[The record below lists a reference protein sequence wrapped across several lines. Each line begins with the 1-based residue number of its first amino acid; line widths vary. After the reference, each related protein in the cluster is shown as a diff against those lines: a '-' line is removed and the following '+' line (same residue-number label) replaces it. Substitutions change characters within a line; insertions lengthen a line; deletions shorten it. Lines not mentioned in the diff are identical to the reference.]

1 MIDLFKSKFF
11 YFLLIVILLPIQI
24 TLGIYLYFAPEIPS
38 SSEVASVELQ
48 VPLKIFTK
56 DGKLIGEF
64 GEIHRTKLKF
74 EEIPDTF
81 VKAFLAAED
90 SDYFNHTGVDVLSLV
105 RAAYQ
110 FLREGEIVSG
120 GGTITMQVARNYVL
134 TKERTFERKLKEI
147 FTALKI
153 DFSFTKEEIFE
164 LYVNQIFLGNRAYG
178 IKAAA
183 EIYYD
188 RNLEDLNLA
197 QYAMIAA
204 LPKAPSRIN
213 PLINPRKAINRRNY
227 VLRRMLALE
236 FIDQTQFDVASSAP
250 VTASF
255 SGISPEVE
263 ADYLA
268 EEIRKYIVKNYGLS
282 AYKDGYQ
289 VFSTIDSS
297 YQTAAREAVEEGIE
311 DYEERHGFEK
321 PENHGYLLPKSFK
334 NRSEFFYAFAYD
346 PFSYLDEFGIE
357 LEAKNPFS
365 KAMEFLEQQAE
376 FKNFKPAILISV
388 EDKRLLTLNKEG
400 KIENILLANL
410 KKSIRPRI
418 NENRKDKKLTD
429 FSKFFESGDLV
440 WLSKDS
446 NQNSKDSNQNKSI
459 TLSIHP
465 KVQSALVSLNPSSGE
480 ILALV
485 GGYNFRN
492 SQFNRAIQA
501 KPQLGSNFKPFLY
514 AAAFENG
521 FSPASIIVDS
531 PLVFDDQNLEEIW
544 RPRNASGK
552 FYGAT
557 RLREALV
564 QSRNVVSVK
573 LLQEVSIKDA
583 KESLEKFGFY
593 KEELPNDLSLALG
606 SYGASPMKNAE
617 LFSIFA
623 NGGKKV
629 VPYFIDRILFPDGN
643 EINFSEE
650 KKSKTGDY
658 LSQWF
663 GTDEKQADNF
673 SIDPRIAFMIN
684 DILKEAAQRG
694 TGRKINELGRK
705 DFAAKTGTSNDAES
719 TWFTGF
725 NENILTTVWFGYDNP
740 SSLGNNEF
748 GSTTSLPIWLNYKK
762 QIIDTIPKGK
772 FKKPSGLIARKINL
786 ETGELAKPEDERV
799 KFELFLN

>member
-11 YFLLIVILLPIQI
+11 YFLLVLILLPIQI
-24 TLGIYLYFAPEIPS
+24 TLGVYLYFAPEIPS

-90 SDYFNHTGVDVLSLV
+90 SDYFNHTGVDILSLV

-188 RNLEDLNLA
+188 KNLEDLNLA

-268 EEIRKYIVKNYGLS
+268 EEIRKYIIKNYGLS

-297 YQTAAREAVEEGIE
+297 YQTAAREAVEKGIE

-321 PENHGYLLPKSFK
+321 PENHEYLLPKSFK

-346 PFSYLDEFGIE
+346 PFSYLDKFGIE
-357 LEAKNPFS
+357 LEAKNPFY

-388 EDKRLLTLNKEG
+388 EDERLLTLNKEG

-410 KKSIRPRI
+410 TKSIRPRI
-418 NENRKDKKLTD
+418 IENRKDKKLTN
-429 FSKFFESGDLV
+429 FSEFFESGDLV
-440 WLSKDS
+440 WA
-446 NQNSKDSNQNKSI
+446 SKDSNQNKSI

-521 FSPASIIVDS
+521 FNPASVIVDS

-552 FYGAT
+552 FYGPT

-606 SYGASPMKNAE
+606 SYGVSPLKNAE

-663 GTDEKQADNF
+663 GTDEREADNF

>member
-11 YFLLIVILLPIQI
+11 YFLLVLILLPIQI
-24 TLGIYLYFAPEIPS
+24 TLGVYLYFAPEIPS

-90 SDYFNHTGVDVLSLV
+90 SDYFNHTGVDILSLV

-188 RNLEDLNLA
+188 KNLEDLNLA

-268 EEIRKYIVKNYGLS
+268 EEIRKYIIKNYGLS

-321 PENHGYLLPKSFK
+321 PENHEYLLPKSFK

-346 PFSYLDEFGIE
+346 PFSYLDKFGIE
-357 LEAKNPFS
+357 LEAKNPFY

-388 EDKRLLTLNKEG
+388 EDERLLTLNKEG

-410 KKSIRPRI
+410 TKSIRPRI
-418 NENRKDKKLTD
+418 NENRKDKKLNN
-429 FSKFFESGDLV
+429 FSEFFESGDLV
-440 WLSKDS
+440 WLSKDG
-446 NQNSKDSNQNKSI
+446 NQSKSI
-459 TLSIHP
+459 TISIHP

-521 FSPASIIVDS
+521 FSPASVIIDS

-552 FYGAT
+552 FYGPT

-606 SYGASPMKNAE
+606 SYGASPLKNAE

-663 GTDEKQADNF
+663 GTDEREADNF

>member
-11 YFLLIVILLPIQI
+11 YSLLVLALLPIQI
-24 TLGIYLYFAPEIPS
+24 TLGIYLYFASEIPS
-38 SSEVASVELQ
+38 SSEVASVDLQ
-48 VPLKIFTK
+48 VPLKIFTN

-90 SDYFNHTGVDVLSLV
+90 SDYFNHTGVDILSLV

-188 RNLEDLNLA
+188 KNLEDLNLA

-289 VFSTIDSS
+289 VFATIDSS
-297 YQTAAREAVEEGIE
+297 YQAAARDAVEEGIE

-429 FSKFFESGDLV
+429 FSEFFESGDLV
-440 WLSKDS
+440 WL
-446 NQNSKDSNQNKSI
+446 SKDSNQNKSI

-552 FYGAT
+552 FYGPT

-606 SYGASPMKNAE
+606 SYGASPLKNAE

-663 GTDEKQADNF
+663 GTDEREADNF
-673 SIDPRIAFMIN
+673 NIDPRIAFMIN

-725 NENILTTVWFGYDNP
+725 NENILTTVWFGYDSP

>member
-11 YFLLIVILLPIQI
+11 YFLLVVILLPIQI
-24 TLGIYLYFAPEIPS
+24 TLGVYLYFAPEIPS

-48 VPLKIFTK
+48 VPLKIFTN

-90 SDYFNHTGVDVLSLV
+90 SDYFNHTGVDILSLV

-188 RNLEDLNLA
+188 KNLEDLNLA

-268 EEIRKYIVKNYGLS
+268 EEIRKYIIKNYGLS

-321 PENHGYLLPKSFK
+321 PENHEYLLPKSFK

-346 PFSYLDEFGIE
+346 PFSYLDKFGIE
-357 LEAKNPFS
+357 LEAKNPFY

-388 EDKRLLTLNKEG
+388 EDERLLTLNKEG

-410 KKSIRPRI
+410 TKSIRPRI
-418 NENRKDKKLTD
+418 NENRKDKKLTN
-429 FSKFFESGDLV
+429 FSEFFESGDLV
-440 WLSKDS
+440 WL
-446 NQNSKDSNQNKSI
+446 SKDSNQNKSI

-521 FSPASIIVDS
+521 FSPASVIIDS

-552 FYGAT
+552 FYGPT

-606 SYGASPMKNAE
+606 SYGASPLKNAE

-663 GTDEKQADNF
+663 GTGEREADNF

>member
-1 MIDLFKSKFF
+1 MLYLFKTKLF
-11 YFLLIVILLPIQI
+11 YFLLVVILLPIQI

-38 SSEVASVELQ
+38 SSEVDSVELQ

-74 EEIPDTF
+74 DEIPDTF

-90 SDYFNHTGVDVLSLV
+90 SDYFNHTGVDILSLV

-153 DFSFTKEEIFE
+153 DFSFSKEEIFE

-188 RNLEDLNLA
+188 KNLEDLNLA

-213 PLINPRKAINRRNY
+213 PLINPRRAINRRNY

-268 EEIRKYIVKNYGLS
+268 EEIRKYIIQNYGLS

-289 VFSTIDSS
+289 VFSTIDSR
-297 YQTAAREAVEEGIE
+297 YQKAARDAVEEGIE
-311 DYEERHGFEK
+311 NYEERHGFEK
-321 PENHGYLLPKSFK
+321 PENHEYLLPKSFK

-346 PFSYLDEFGIE
+346 PFSYLDKFGIE
-357 LEAKNPFS
+357 LEAKNPFY
-365 KAMEFLEQQAE
+365 KAMEFLEGQAE
-376 FKNFKPAILISV
+376 FKNFKPTFLISV
-388 EDKRLLTLNKEG
+388 EDKRLLTLDKEG
-400 KIENILLANL
+400 KIENILLTDL

-418 NENRKDKKLTD
+418 NENRKDKKLTN
-429 FSKFFESGDLV
+429 FSDFFESGDLI
-440 WLSKDS
+440 WLSKDDIVS
-446 NQNSKDSNQNKSI
+446 NKI

-492 SQFNRAIQA
+492 SQYNRAIQA

-552 FYGAT
+552 FYGPT

-663 GTDEKQADNF
+663 GVDEREEDNF

-740 SSLGNNEF
+740 ASLGNNEF

-786 ETGELAKPEDERV
+786 ETGELAKPEDESV

>member
-11 YFLLIVILLPIQI
+11 YFLLVVILLPIQI

-64 GEIHRTKLKF
+64 GEIHRTKLQF

-90 SDYFNHTGVDVLSLV
+90 SDYFNHTGVDILSLV

-188 RNLEDLNLA
+188 KNLEDLNLA

-227 VLRRMLALE
+227 VLRRMLALD
-236 FIDQTQFDVASSAP
+236 FINQAQFDIASSAP

-268 EEIRKYIVKNYGLS
+268 EEIRKYIIQNYGLS

-297 YQTAAREAVEEGIE
+297 YQTAAREAVEDGIE

-321 PENHGYLLPKSFK
+321 PENHEYLLPKSFK

-346 PFSYLDEFGIE
+346 PFSYMDEFGIE

-400 KIENILLANL
+400 KIENILLVDL

-418 NENRKDKKLTD
+418 NENRKDKKLTN
-429 FSKFFESGDLV
+429 FSDFFESGDLI
-440 WLSKDS
+440 WLSKDDSQS
-446 NQNSKDSNQNKSI
+446 NSI

-465 KVQSALVSLNPSSGE
+465 KVQSALVSLNPATGE

-521 FSPASIIVDS
+521 FNPASIIIDS
-531 PLVFDDQNLEEIW
+531 PLVFEDQNLEEIW

-552 FYGAT
+552 FYGPT

-623 NGGKKV
+623 NGGKKIA
-629 VPYFIDRILFPDGN
+629 PYFIHKILFPDGN

-663 GTDEKQADNF
+663 GTDLGEEDNF
-673 SIDPRIAFMIN
+673 IIDPRIAFMIN

-694 TGRKINELGRK
+694 TGRKINDLGRK

-725 NENILTTVWFGYDNP
+725 NESILTTVWFGYDNP

>member
-11 YFLLIVILLPIQI
+11 YFLLVVILLPIQI

-188 RNLEDLNLA
+188 KNLEDLNLA

-446 NQNSKDSNQNKSI
+446 NQNKSI

-573 LLQEVSIKDA
+573 LLQEISIKDA

>member
-11 YFLLIVILLPIQI
+11 YFLLVVILLPIQI
-24 TLGIYLYFAPEIPS
+24 TLGVYLYFAPEIPS

-48 VPLKIFTK
+48 VTLKIFTK

-90 SDYFNHTGVDVLSLV
+90 SDYFNHTGVDILSLV

-188 RNLEDLNLA
+188 KNLEDLNLA

-268 EEIRKYIVKNYGLS
+268 EEIRKYIIKNYGLS

-321 PENHGYLLPKSFK
+321 PENHEYLLPKSFK

-346 PFSYLDEFGIE
+346 PFSYLDKFGIE
-357 LEAKNPFS
+357 LEAKNPFY

-418 NENRKDKKLTD
+418 NENRKDKKLTN
-429 FSKFFESGDLV
+429 FSEFFESGDLV

-446 NQNSKDSNQNKSI
+446 NQNKSI
-459 TLSIHP
+459 SLSIHP

-521 FSPASIIVDS
+521 FSPASVIVDS

-552 FYGAT
+552 FYGPT

-606 SYGASPMKNAE
+606 SYGASPLKNAE

-663 GTDEKQADNF
+663 GTDERQADNF

>member
-11 YFLLIVILLPIQI
+11 YFLLVVILLPIQI

-90 SDYFNHTGVDVLSLV
+90 SDYFNHTGVDILSLV

-188 RNLEDLNLA
+188 KNLEDLNLA

-321 PENHGYLLPKSFK
+321 PENHEYLLPKSFK

-346 PFSYLDEFGIE
+346 PFSYLDKFGIE

-376 FKNFKPAILISV
+376 FKNFKPSILISV

-400 KIENILLANL
+400 KIENILFADL

-418 NENRKDKKLTD
+418 NENRKDKKLTN
-429 FSKFFESGDLV
+429 FSDFFESGDLI
-440 WLSKDS
+440 WLSKDGS
-446 NQNSKDSNQNKSI
+446 QTNSIN
-459 TLSIHP
+459 LSIHP

-552 FYGAT
+552 FYGPT

-606 SYGASPMKNAE
+606 SYGVSPMKNAE

-629 VPYFIDRILFPDGN
+629 IPYFIDRILLPDGN
-643 EINFSEE
+643 EISFSEE
-650 KKSKTGDY
+650 NKSKTGDY

-663 GTDEKQADNF
+663 ESNEREAENF
-673 SIDPRIAFMIN
+673 NIDPRIAFMIN

-725 NENILTTVWFGYDNP
+725 NQNILTTVWFGYDNP

-786 ETGELAKPEDERV
+786 ETGELAKPGDERV

>member
-11 YFLLIVILLPIQI
+11 YFLLVLILLPIQI
-24 TLGIYLYFAPEIPS
+24 TLGVYLYFAPEIPS

-90 SDYFNHTGVDVLSLV
+90 SDYFNHTGVDILSLV

-188 RNLEDLNLA
+188 KNLEDLNLA

-268 EEIRKYIVKNYGLS
+268 EEIRKYIIKNYGLS

-297 YQTAAREAVEEGIE
+297 YQTAARAAVEEGIE

-321 PENHGYLLPKSFK
+321 PENHEYLLPKSFK

-346 PFSYLDEFGIE
+346 PFSYLDKFGIE
-357 LEAKNPFS
+357 LEAKNPFY

-388 EDKRLLTLNKEG
+388 EDERLLTLNKEG

-410 KKSIRPRI
+410 TKSIRPRI
-418 NENRKDKKLTD
+418 NENRKDKKLTN
-429 FSKFFESGDLV
+429 FSEFFESGDLV
-440 WLSKDS
+440 WL
-446 NQNSKDSNQNKSI
+446 SKDSNQNKSI

-465 KVQSALVSLNPSSGE
+465 KVQSALVSLDPSSGE

-521 FSPASIIVDS
+521 FSPASVIVDS

-552 FYGAT
+552 FYGPT

-606 SYGASPMKNAE
+606 SYGASPLKNAE

-663 GTDEKQADNF
+663 GTDEREADNF

>member
-11 YFLLIVILLPIQI
+11 YFLLVLILLPIQI
-24 TLGIYLYFAPEIPS
+24 TLGVYLYFAPEIPS

-90 SDYFNHTGVDVLSLV
+90 SDYFNHTGVDILSLV

-188 RNLEDLNLA
+188 KNLEDLNLA

-268 EEIRKYIVKNYGLS
+268 EEIRKYIIKNYGLS

-321 PENHGYLLPKSFK
+321 PENHEYLLPKSFK

-346 PFSYLDEFGIE
+346 PFSYLDKFGIE
-357 LEAKNPFS
+357 LEAKNPFY

-388 EDKRLLTLNKEG
+388 EDERLLTLNKEG

-410 KKSIRPRI
+410 TKSIRPRI
-418 NENRKDKKLTD
+418 NENRKDKKLTN
-429 FSKFFESGDLV
+429 FSEFFESGDLV
-440 WLSKDS
+440 WLSK
-446 NQNSKDSNQNKSI
+446 NSNQNKSI

-521 FSPASIIVDS
+521 FNPASVIVDS

-552 FYGAT
+552 FYGPT

-573 LLQEVSIKDA
+573 LLQEISIKDA

-606 SYGASPMKNAE
+606 SYGASPLKNAE

-663 GTDEKQADNF
+663 GTDEREADNF

>member
-11 YFLLIVILLPIQI
+11 YFLLVLILLPIQI
-24 TLGIYLYFAPEIPS
+24 TLGVYLYFAPEIPS

-90 SDYFNHTGVDVLSLV
+90 SDYFNHTGVDILSLV

-188 RNLEDLNLA
+188 KNLEDLNLA

-268 EEIRKYIVKNYGLS
+268 EEIRKYIIKNYGLS

-297 YQTAAREAVEEGIE
+297 YQTAAREAIEEGIE

-321 PENHGYLLPKSFK
+321 PENHEYLLPKSFK

-346 PFSYLDEFGIE
+346 PFSYLDKFGIE
-357 LEAKNPFS
+357 LEAKNPFY

-376 FKNFKPAILISV
+376 FKNFKPVILISV
-388 EDKRLLTLNKEG
+388 EDERLLTLNKEG

-410 KKSIRPRI
+410 TKSIRPRI
-418 NENRKDKKLTD
+418 NENRKDKKLTN
-429 FSKFFESGDLV
+429 FSEFFESGDLV

-446 NQNSKDSNQNKSI
+446 NQNRSI

-521 FSPASIIVDS
+521 FSPASVIVDS

-552 FYGAT
+552 FYGPT

-606 SYGASPMKNAE
+606 SYGASPLKNAE

-663 GTDEKQADNF
+663 GTDEREADNF

>member
-11 YFLLIVILLPIQI
+11 YFLLVLILLPIQI
-24 TLGIYLYFAPEIPS
+24 TLGVYLYFAPEIPS

-90 SDYFNHTGVDVLSLV
+90 SDYFNHTGVDILSLV

-188 RNLEDLNLA
+188 KNLEDLNLA

-268 EEIRKYIVKNYGLS
+268 EEIRKYIIKNYGLS

-321 PENHGYLLPKSFK
+321 PENHEYLLPKSFK

-346 PFSYLDEFGIE
+346 PFSYLDKFGIE
-357 LEAKNPFS
+357 LEAKNPFY

-388 EDKRLLTLNKEG
+388 EDERLLTLNKEG

-410 KKSIRPRI
+410 TKSIRPRI
-418 NENRKDKKLTD
+418 NENRKDKKLTN
-429 FSKFFESGDLV
+429 FSEFFESGDLV

-446 NQNSKDSNQNKSI
+446 NQNKSI
-459 TLSIHP
+459 TISIHP

-552 FYGAT
+552 FYGPT

-606 SYGASPMKNAE
+606 SYGASPLKNAE

-663 GTDEKQADNF
+663 GTDEREADNF

>member
-1 MIDLFKSKFF
+1 MPYLFKTKAF
-11 YFLLIVILLPIQI
+11 YFLLVVILLPIQI
-24 TLGIYLYFAPEIPS
+24 SLGIYLYFAPEIPS

-74 EEIPDTF
+74 EEIPVTF
-81 VKAFLAAED
+81 VNAFLAAED
-90 SDYFNHTGVDVLSLV
+90 SDYFNHTGIDILSLV

-188 RNLEDLNLA
+188 KNLEDLNLA

-213 PLINPRKAINRRNY
+213 PLTNPRKAINRRNY

-236 FIDQTQFDVASSAP
+236 FIDQTQFEVASRAT

-255 SGISPEVE
+255 SGISSEVE

-268 EEIRKYIVKNYGLS
+268 EEIRKYIIKNFGLS
-282 AYKDGYQ
+282 AYKEGYQ
-289 VFSTIDSS
+289 VFSTLDSR
-297 YQTAAREAVEEGIE
+297 YQAAARDAVEQGIE

-321 PENHGYLLPKSFK
+321 PENHEYLLPKSFK

-346 PFSYLDEFGIE
+346 PFSFLDEFGIE
-357 LEAKNPFS
+357 LEAKNPFY
-365 KAMEFLEQQAE
+365 KAMEFLEGQAE
-376 FKNFKPAILISV
+376 FKNFKPTILISV
-388 EDKRLLTLNKEG
+388 ENKRLLALNQEG
-400 KIENILLANL
+400 KIEDILLANL

-418 NENRKDKKLTD
+418 NENRRDKKLTN
-429 FSKFFESGDLV
+429 FSDFFESGDLI
-440 WLSKDS
+440 WLSKEDTLG
-446 NQNSKDSNQNKSI
+446 NSI

-514 AAAFENG
+514 AVAFENG
-521 FSPASIIVDS
+521 FNPASIIVDS

-552 FYGAT
+552 FYGPT

-573 LLQEVSIKDA
+573 LLQKVSIKNA
-583 KESLEKFGFY
+583 KESLEKFGFLS
-593 KEELPNDLSLALG
+593 EELPNDLSLALG
-606 SYGASPMKNAE
+606 SYGASPLKNAE
-617 LFSIFA
+617 LFSTFA
-623 NGGKKV
+623 NGGKKIT
-629 VPYFIDRILFPDGN
+629 PYFIDKILFPDGN
-643 EINFSEE
+643 EINFSQE
-650 KKSKTGDY
+650 KKSRTGDY

-663 GTDEKQADNF
+663 GIDERDKNDF

-762 QIIDTIPKGK
+762 QIIDSIPKGK

-786 ETGELAKPEDERV
+786 ETGEPAKPEDKRV

>member
-11 YFLLIVILLPIQI
+11 YFLLVVILLPIQI
-24 TLGIYLYFAPEIPS
+24 TLGVYLYFAPEIPS

-90 SDYFNHTGVDVLSLV
+90 SDYFNHTGVDILSLV

-188 RNLEDLNLA
+188 KNLEDLNLA

-268 EEIRKYIVKNYGLS
+268 EEIRKYIIKNYGLS

-321 PENHGYLLPKSFK
+321 PENHEYLLPKSFK

-346 PFSYLDEFGIE
+346 PFSYLDKFGIE
-357 LEAKNPFS
+357 LEAKNPFY

-388 EDKRLLTLNKEG
+388 EDERLLTLNKEG

-410 KKSIRPRI
+410 TKSIRPRI
-418 NENRKDKKLTD
+418 NENRKDKKLTN
-429 FSKFFESGDLV
+429 FSEFFESGDLV

-446 NQNSKDSNQNKSI
+446 NQNKSI
-459 TLSIHP
+459 SLSIHP

-521 FSPASIIVDS
+521 FSPASVIVDS

-552 FYGAT
+552 FYGPT

-606 SYGASPMKNAE
+606 SYGASPLKNAE

-663 GTDEKQADNF
+663 GTDEREADNF

>member
-11 YFLLIVILLPIQI
+11 YFLLVLILLPIQI
-24 TLGIYLYFAPEIPS
+24 TLGVYLYFAPEIPS

-90 SDYFNHTGVDVLSLV
+90 SDYFNHTGVDILSLV

-188 RNLEDLNLA
+188 KNLEDLNLA

-268 EEIRKYIVKNYGLS
+268 EEIRKYIIKNYGLS

-321 PENHGYLLPKSFK
+321 PENHEYLLPKSFK

-346 PFSYLDEFGIE
+346 PFSYLDKFGIE
-357 LEAKNPFS
+357 LEAKNPFY

-388 EDKRLLTLNKEG
+388 EDERLLTLNKEG

-410 KKSIRPRI
+410 TKSIRPRI
-418 NENRKDKKLTD
+418 NENRKDKKLTN
-429 FSKFFESGDLV
+429 FSEFFESGDLV
-440 WLSKDS
+440 WL
-446 NQNSKDSNQNKSI
+446 SKDSNQNKSI

-521 FSPASIIVDS
+521 FSPASVIIDS

-552 FYGAT
+552 FYGPT

-606 SYGASPMKNAE
+606 SYGASPLKNAE

-663 GTDEKQADNF
+663 GTDEREADNF

>member
-11 YFLLIVILLPIQI
+11 YFLLVVILLPIQI
-24 TLGIYLYFAPEIPS
+24 TLGVYLYFAPEIPS

-90 SDYFNHTGVDVLSLV
+90 SDYFNHTGVDILSLV

-188 RNLEDLNLA
+188 KNLEDLNLA

-227 VLRRMLALE
+227 VLRRMLVLE

-268 EEIRKYIVKNYGLS
+268 EEIRKYIIKNYGLS

-297 YQTAAREAVEEGIE
+297 YQTAARAAVEEGIE

-321 PENHGYLLPKSFK
+321 PENHAYLLPKSFK

-346 PFSYLDEFGIE
+346 PFSYLDKFGIE
-357 LEAKNPFS
+357 LEAKNPFY

-388 EDKRLLTLNKEG
+388 EDERLLTLNKEG

-410 KKSIRPRI
+410 TKSIRPRI
-418 NENRKDKKLTD
+418 NENRKDKKLTN
-429 FSKFFESGDLV
+429 FSEFFESGDLV
-440 WLSKDS
+440 WL
-446 NQNSKDSNQNKSI
+446 SKDSNQNKSI

-521 FSPASIIVDS
+521 FSPASVIVDS

-552 FYGAT
+552 FYGPT

-606 SYGASPMKNAE
+606 SYGASPLKNAE

-663 GTDEKQADNF
+663 GTDERQADNF

-799 KFELFLN
+799 KFELFLS

>member
-11 YFLLIVILLPIQI
+11 YFLLVLILLPIQI
-24 TLGIYLYFAPEIPS
+24 TLGVYLYFAPEIPS

-90 SDYFNHTGVDVLSLV
+90 SDYFNHTGVDILSLV

-188 RNLEDLNLA
+188 KNLEDLNLA

-268 EEIRKYIVKNYGLS
+268 EEIRKYIIKNYGLS

-321 PENHGYLLPKSFK
+321 PENHEYLLPKSFK

-346 PFSYLDEFGIE
+346 PFSYLDKFGIE
-357 LEAKNPFS
+357 LEAKNPFY

-388 EDKRLLTLNKEG
+388 EDERLLTLNKEG

-410 KKSIRPRI
+410 TKSIRPRI
-418 NENRKDKKLTD
+418 NENRKDKKLTN
-429 FSKFFESGDLV
+429 FSEFFESGDLV
-440 WLSKDS
+440 WLSR
-446 NQNSKDSNQNKSI
+446 DSNQNKSI

-552 FYGAT
+552 FYGPT

-606 SYGASPMKNAE
+606 SYGASPLKNAE

-663 GTDEKQADNF
+663 GTDEREADNF

-762 QIIDTIPKGK
+762 QIIDSIPKGK

>member
-11 YFLLIVILLPIQI
+11 YFLLVVILLPIQI
-24 TLGIYLYFAPEIPS
+24 TLGVYLYFAPEIPS

-90 SDYFNHTGVDVLSLV
+90 SDYFNHTGVDILSLV

-188 RNLEDLNLA
+188 KNLEDLNLA

-268 EEIRKYIVKNYGLS
+268 EEIRKYIIKNYGLS

-321 PENHGYLLPKSFK
+321 PENHEYLLPKSFK

-346 PFSYLDEFGIE
+346 PFSYLDKFGIE
-357 LEAKNPFS
+357 LEAKNPFY

-376 FKNFKPAILISV
+376 FKNFKTVILISV
-388 EDKRLLTLNKEG
+388 EDERLLTLNKEG

-410 KKSIRPRI
+410 TKSIRPRI
-418 NENRKDKKLTD
+418 NENRKDKKLTN
-429 FSKFFESGDLV
+429 FSEFFESGDLV
-440 WLSKDS
+440 WLSKNS
-446 NQNSKDSNQNKSI
+446 NQIKST

-531 PLVFDDQNLEEIW
+531 PLVFDDKNLEEIW

-552 FYGAT
+552 FYGPT

-573 LLQEVSIKDA
+573 LLQEVSIEDA

-593 KEELPNDLSLALG
+593 KEELPSDLSLALG
-606 SYGASPMKNAE
+606 SYGASPLKNAE

-663 GTDEKQADNF
+663 GTDEREPDNF

>member
-11 YFLLIVILLPIQI
+11 YFLLVVILLPIQI

-188 RNLEDLNLA
+188 KNLEDLNLA

-236 FIDQTQFDVASSAP
+236 FINQTQFDVASSAP

-297 YQTAAREAVEEGIE
+297 YQAAAREAVEEGIE

-321 PENHGYLLPKSFK
+321 PENHEYLLPKSFK

-357 LEAKNPFS
+357 LEDKNPFS

-388 EDKRLLTLNKEG
+388 EDKRLLTLNNEG

-429 FSKFFESGDLV
+429 FSEFFESGDLV
-440 WLSKDS
+440 WL
-446 NQNSKDSNQNKSI
+446 SKDSNQNKSI

-465 KVQSALVSLNPSSGE
+465 KVQSALVSLKPSTGE

-531 PLVFDDQNLEEIW
+531 PLVFDDKNLEEIW

-573 LLQEVSIKDA
+573 LLQEISIKDA

-629 VPYFIDRILFPDGN
+629 VPYFIDRILFPNGN

-663 GTDEKQADNF
+663 GTNEKQADNF

-786 ETGELAKPEDERV
+786 ETGELAKPEDQRV

>member
-1 MIDLFKSKFF
+1 MLYLFKSKFF
-11 YFLLIVILLPIQI
+11 YFLLVVILLPIQI

-90 SDYFNHTGVDVLSLV
+90 SDYFNHTGVDILSLV

-110 FLREGEIVSG
+110 FLRAGEIVSG

-188 RNLEDLNLA
+188 KNLEDLNLA

-236 FIDQTQFDVASSAP
+236 FINQTQFDVASSAP

-268 EEIRKYIVKNYGLS
+268 EEIRKYIIQNYGLS

-289 VFSTIDSS
+289 VFSTIDSR
-297 YQTAAREAVEEGIE
+297 YQTAARDAVEEGIE

-321 PENHGYLLPKSFK
+321 PENHEYLLPKSFK

-357 LEAKNPFS
+357 LEAKNPFNR
-365 KAMEFLEQQAE
+365 AMEFLEGQAE

-388 EDKRLLTLNKEG
+388 EDKRLLSLNKEG
-400 KIENILLANL
+400 KIENILLADL

-418 NENRKDKKLTD
+418 NENRKDKKLTN
-429 FSKFFESGDLV
+429 FSDFFESGDLV
-440 WLSKDS
+440 WLSKDDSQS
-446 NQNSKDSNQNKSI
+446 NFI

-521 FSPASIIVDS
+521 FSPASMIVDS

-552 FYGAT
+552 FYGPT

-573 LLQEVSIKDA
+573 LLQEISIKEA

-606 SYGASPMKNAE
+606 SYGASPIKNAE

-623 NGGKKV
+623 NGGKKIA
-629 VPYFIDRILFPDGN
+629 PYFIDKILFPDGN

-663 GTDEKQADNF
+663 GTDERVADNF

-786 ETGELAKPEDERV
+786 ETGELAKPEDEKV

>member
-11 YFLLIVILLPIQI
+11 YFLLVLILLPIQI

-38 SSEVASVELQ
+38 SSEVESVELQ

-90 SDYFNHTGVDVLSLV
+90 SDYFNHTGVDILSLV

-188 RNLEDLNLA
+188 KNLEDLNLA

-268 EEIRKYIVKNYGLS
+268 EEIRKYIIKNYGLS

-321 PENHGYLLPKSFK
+321 PENHEYLLPKSFK

-346 PFSYLDEFGIE
+346 PFSYLDKFGIE
-357 LEAKNPFS
+357 LEAKNPFY

-418 NENRKDKKLTD
+418 NENRKDKKLTN
-429 FSKFFESGDLV
+429 FSDFFESGDLV
-440 WLSKDS
+440 WL
-446 NQNSKDSNQNKSI
+446 SKDSNQNKSI

-552 FYGAT
+552 FYGPT

-606 SYGASPMKNAE
+606 SYGASPLKNAE

-663 GTDEKQADNF
+663 GTDEREADNF

>member
-1 MIDLFKSKFF
+1 MLYLFKTKLF
-11 YFLLIVILLPIQI
+11 YFLLVVILLPIQI

-38 SSEVASVELQ
+38 SSEVESVELQ

-74 EEIPDTF
+74 DEIPDTF

-90 SDYFNHTGVDVLSLV
+90 SDYFNHTGVDILSLI

-153 DFSFTKEEIFE
+153 DFSFSKEEIFE

-188 RNLEDLNLA
+188 KNLEDLNLA

-213 PLINPRKAINRRNY
+213 PLINPRRAINRRNY

-268 EEIRKYIVKNYGLS
+268 EEIRKYIIQNYGLS

-289 VFSTIDSS
+289 VFSTIDSR
-297 YQTAAREAVEEGIE
+297 YQKAARDAVEEGIE
-311 DYEERHGFEK
+311 NYEERHGFEK
-321 PENHGYLLPKSFK
+321 PENHEYLLPKSFK

-346 PFSYLDEFGIE
+346 PFSYLDKFGIE
-357 LEAKNPFS
+357 LEAKNPFY
-365 KAMEFLEQQAE
+365 KAMEFLEGQAE
-376 FKNFKPAILISV
+376 FKNFKPTFLISV
-388 EDKRLLTLNKEG
+388 EDKRLLTLDKEG
-400 KIENILLANL
+400 KIENILLTDL

-418 NENRKDKKLTD
+418 NENRKDKKLTN
-429 FSKFFESGDLV
+429 FSDFFESGDLI
-440 WLSKDS
+440 WLSKDDIVS
-446 NQNSKDSNQNKSI
+446 SPI

-492 SQFNRAIQA
+492 SQYNRAIQA

-531 PLVFDDQNLEEIW
+531 PLVFDDKNLEEIW

-552 FYGAT
+552 FYGPT

-643 EINFSEE
+643 EINFLEE

-663 GTDEKQADNF
+663 GVDEREADNF

-740 SSLGNNEF
+740 ASLGNNEF

-786 ETGELAKPEDERV
+786 ETGELAKPEDENV

>member
-1 MIDLFKSKFF
+1 MIDLFKSKVF
-11 YFLLIVILLPIQI
+11 YFLLVVILLPIQV

-56 DGKLIGEF
+56 DEKLIGEF

-90 SDYFNHTGVDVLSLV
+90 SDYFNHTGVDILSLV

-188 RNLEDLNLA
+188 KNLEDLNLA

-213 PLINPRKAINRRNY
+213 PLINPRKAVNRRNY

-236 FIDQTQFDVASSAP
+236 FIDQTQFDIASSAP

-255 SGISPEVE
+255 SGISTEVE

-268 EEIRKYIVKNYGLS
+268 EEIRKYMIQNYGLS

-289 VFSTIDSS
+289 VFSTIDSR
-297 YQTAAREAVEEGIE
+297 YQTAARDAVEKGIE

-321 PENHGYLLPKSFK
+321 PENHEYLLPKGFK

-346 PFSYLDEFGIE
+346 PFSYLDEFEIE
-357 LEAKNPFS
+357 LEVKNPFN
-365 KAMEFLEQQAE
+365 KVMEFLEGQAE
-376 FKNFKPAILISV
+376 FKNFKPTILISV
-388 EDKRLLTLNKEG
+388 EDKRLLTVNKEG
-400 KIENILLANL
+400 KIVTILLADL

-418 NENRKDKKLTD
+418 NENRKDKKLTNFSD
-429 FSKFFESGDLV
+429 FFKSGDLV
-440 WLSKDS
+440 WLSKDESQS
-446 NQNSKDSNQNKSI
+446 NSI
-459 TLSIHP
+459 ALSIHP

-521 FSPASIIVDS
+521 FSPASLIIDS
-531 PLVFDDQNLEEIW
+531 PLVFDDKNLEEIW

-552 FYGAT
+552 FYGPT

-573 LLQEVSIKDA
+573 LLQEISIKDA
-583 KESLEKFGFY
+583 KDSLEKFGFY

-623 NGGKKV
+623 NGGKKIT
-629 VPYFIDRILFPDGN
+629 PYFIDKILLPNGN
-643 EINFSEE
+643 EVNFSDE

-663 GTDEKQADNF
+663 GTEDRKADDF
-673 SIDPRIAFMIN
+673 DIDPRIAFMIN

-694 TGRKINELGRK
+694 TGRKIKELGRK
-705 DFAAKTGTSNDAES
+705 DFAAKTGTSNEAES

-725 NENILTTVWFGYDNP
+725 NENILTTVWFGYDDP

-748 GSTTSLPIWLNYKK
+748 GSTTSLPIWLDYKK

>member
-11 YFLLIVILLPIQI
+11 YFLLVVILLPIQI
-24 TLGIYLYFAPEIPS
+24 TLGVYLYFAPEIPS

-90 SDYFNHTGVDVLSLV
+90 SDYFNHTGVDILSLV

-188 RNLEDLNLA
+188 KNLEDLNLA

-268 EEIRKYIVKNYGLS
+268 EEIRKYIIKNYGLS

-321 PENHGYLLPKSFK
+321 PENHEYLLPKSFK

-346 PFSYLDEFGIE
+346 PFSYLDKFGIE
-357 LEAKNPFS
+357 LEAKNPFY

-388 EDKRLLTLNKEG
+388 EDERLLTLNKEG

-410 KKSIRPRI
+410 TKSIRPRI
-418 NENRKDKKLTD
+418 NENRKDKKLTN
-429 FSKFFESGDLV
+429 FSEFFESGDLV
-440 WLSKDS
+440 WL
-446 NQNSKDSNQNKSI
+446 SKDSNQNKSI

-552 FYGAT
+552 FYGPT

-573 LLQEVSIKDA
+573 LLQEVSIQDA

-606 SYGASPMKNAE
+606 SYGASPLKNAE

-663 GTDEKQADNF
+663 GTDEREADNF

>member
-11 YFLLIVILLPIQI
+11 YFLLVVILLPIQI
-24 TLGIYLYFAPEIPS
+24 TLGVYLYFAPEIPS

-90 SDYFNHTGVDVLSLV
+90 SDYFNHTGVDILSLV

-188 RNLEDLNLA
+188 KNLEDLNLA

-268 EEIRKYIVKNYGLS
+268 EEIRKYIIKNYGLS

-321 PENHGYLLPKSFK
+321 PENHEYLLPKSFK

-346 PFSYLDEFGIE
+346 PFSYLDKFGIE
-357 LEAKNPFS
+357 LEAKNPFY
-365 KAMEFLEQQAE
+365 KAMEFLEQQTE
-376 FKNFKPAILISV
+376 FKNFKPTILISV
-388 EDKRLLTLNKEG
+388 EDERLLTLNKEG

-410 KKSIRPRI
+410 TKSIRPRI
-418 NENRKDKKLTD
+418 NENRKDKKLTN
-429 FSKFFESGDLV
+429 FSEFFESGDLV
-440 WLSKDS
+440 WL
-446 NQNSKDSNQNKSI
+446 SKDSNQNKSI

-465 KVQSALVSLNPSSGE
+465 KVQSALVSLDPSSGE

-521 FSPASIIVDS
+521 FSPASVIVDS

-552 FYGAT
+552 FYGPT

-606 SYGASPMKNAE
+606 SYGASPLKNAE

-663 GTDEKQADNF
+663 GTDEREADNF

-786 ETGELAKPEDERV
+786 ETGELAKPEDESV

>member
-11 YFLLIVILLPIQI
+11 YFLLVLILLPIQI
-24 TLGIYLYFAPEIPS
+24 TLGVYLYFAPEIPS

-90 SDYFNHTGVDVLSLV
+90 SDYFNHTGVDILSLV

-188 RNLEDLNLA
+188 KNLEDLNLA

-268 EEIRKYIVKNYGLS
+268 EEIRKYIIKNYGLS

-289 VFSTIDSS
+289 VFSTLDSS

-321 PENHGYLLPKSFK
+321 PENHEYLLPKSFK

-346 PFSYLDEFGIE
+346 PFSYLDKFGIE
-357 LEAKNPFS
+357 LEAKNPFY

-388 EDKRLLTLNKEG
+388 EDERLLTLNKEG

-410 KKSIRPRI
+410 SKSIRPRI
-418 NENRKDKKLTD
+418 NENRKDKKLTN
-429 FSKFFESGDLV
+429 FSEFFESGDLV
-440 WLSKDS
+440 WL
-446 NQNSKDSNQNKSI
+446 SKDSNQNKSI

-552 FYGAT
+552 FYGPT

-606 SYGASPMKNAE
+606 SYGASPLKNAE

-663 GTDEKQADNF
+663 GTDEREADNF

>member
-1 MIDLFKSKFF
+1 MV
-11 YFLLIVILLPIQI
+11 VILLPIQL

-90 SDYFNHTGVDVLSLV
+90 SDYFNHTGVDILSLV

-134 TKERTFERKLKEI
+134 SKERTFERKLKEI
-147 FTALKI
+147 FTAWKI

-188 RNLEDLNLA
+188 KDLEDLNLA

-227 VLRRMLALE
+227 VLRRMLSLG

-268 EEIRKYIVKNYGLS
+268 EEIRKYIIKNYGLS

-297 YQTAAREAVEEGIE
+297 YQKAAREAVEEGIE

-321 PENHGYLLPKSFK
+321 PENHEYLLPKSFK

-346 PFSYLDEFGIE
+346 PFSYLDKFGIE
-357 LEAKNPFS
+357 LEAKNPFY
-365 KAMEFLEQQAE
+365 KAMEFLEQQAK
-376 FKNFKPAILISV
+376 FKNFKPVILISV
-388 EDKRLLTLNKEG
+388 EDERLLTLNKEG

-410 KKSIRPRI
+410 TKSIRPRI
-418 NENRKDKKLTD
+418 NENRKDKKLTN
-429 FSKFFESGDLV
+429 FSEFFESGDLI
-440 WLSKDS
+440 WL
-446 NQNSKDSNQNKSI
+446 SKDSNQNKSI

-521 FSPASIIVDS
+521 FNPASIIVDS

-552 FYGAT
+552 FYGPT

-583 KESLEKFGFY
+583 KESLEKFGFF

-606 SYGASPMKNAE
+606 SYGASPLKNAE

-650 KKSKTGDY
+650 KRSKTGDY

-663 GTDEKQADNF
+663 GADEREADNF

>member
-11 YFLLIVILLPIQI
+11 YFLLVVILLPIQI
-24 TLGIYLYFAPEIPS
+24 TLGVYLYFAPEIPS

-90 SDYFNHTGVDVLSLV
+90 SDYFNHTGVDILSLV

-188 RNLEDLNLA
+188 KNLEDLNLA

-268 EEIRKYIVKNYGLS
+268 EEIRKYIIKNYGLS

-321 PENHGYLLPKSFK
+321 PENHEYLLPKSFK

-346 PFSYLDEFGIE
+346 PFSYLDKFGIE
-357 LEAKNPFS
+357 LEAKNPFY

-388 EDKRLLTLNKEG
+388 EDERLLTLNKEG

-410 KKSIRPRI
+410 TKSIRPRI
-418 NENRKDKKLTD
+418 NENRKDKKLNN
-429 FSKFFESGDLV
+429 FSEFFESGDLV

-446 NQNSKDSNQNKSI
+446 NQNKSI
-459 TLSIHP
+459 TISIHP

-552 FYGAT
+552 FYGPT

-606 SYGASPMKNAE
+606 SYGASPLKNAE

-663 GTDEKQADNF
+663 GTDEREADNF

>member
-11 YFLLIVILLPIQI
+11 YFLLVVILLPIQI

-64 GEIHRTKLKF
+64 GEIHRTKLQF

-90 SDYFNHTGVDVLSLV
+90 SDYFNHTGVDILSLV

-188 RNLEDLNLA
+188 KNLADLNLA

-236 FIDQTQFDVASSAP
+236 FINQAQFDIASSAP

-268 EEIRKYIVKNYGLS
+268 EEIRKYIIKNYGLS

-321 PENHGYLLPKSFK
+321 PENHEYLLPKSFK

-346 PFSYLDEFGIE
+346 PFSYMDEFGIE

-376 FKNFKPAILISV
+376 FKNFKPEILISV

-400 KIENILLANL
+400 KIENILFEDL

-418 NENRKDKKLTD
+418 NENRKDKKLTN
-429 FSKFFESGDLV
+429 FSDFFESGDLI
-440 WLSKDS
+440 WLSKDES
-446 NQNSKDSNQNKSI
+446 NSI

-465 KVQSALVSLNPSSGE
+465 KVQSALVSLNPTSGE

-521 FSPASIIVDS
+521 FNPASIIIDS
-531 PLVFDDQNLEEIW
+531 PLVFEDQNLEEIW

-552 FYGAT
+552 FYGPT

-623 NGGKKV
+623 NGGKKIA
-629 VPYFIDRILFPDGN
+629 PYFIHKILFPDGK

-663 GTDEKQADNF
+663 GTDLGEEDNF
-673 SIDPRIAFMIN
+673 IIDPRIAFMIN

-694 TGRKINELGRK
+694 TGRKINDLGRK

-725 NENILTTVWFGYDNP
+725 NESILTTVWFGYDNP

-786 ETGELAKPEDERV
+786 ETGELAEPEDERV

>member
-11 YFLLIVILLPIQI
+11 YFLLVVILLPIQI
-24 TLGIYLYFAPEIPS
+24 TLGVYLYFAPEIPS

-90 SDYFNHTGVDVLSLV
+90 SDYFNHTGVDILSLV

-188 RNLEDLNLA
+188 KNLENLNLA

-268 EEIRKYIVKNYGLS
+268 EEIRKYIIKNYGLS
-282 AYKDGYQ
+282 AYRDGYQ

-297 YQTAAREAVEEGIE
+297 YQTAARESVEEGIE

-321 PENHGYLLPKSFK
+321 PENHEYLLPKSFK

-346 PFSYLDEFGIE
+346 PFSYLDKFGIE
-357 LEAKNPFS
+357 LEAKNPFYRV
-365 KAMEFLEQQAE
+365 MEFLDQQAE

-388 EDKRLLTLNKEG
+388 EDERLLTLNKEG

-410 KKSIRPRI
+410 TKSIRPRI
-418 NENRKDKKLTD
+418 NENRKDKKLTN
-429 FSKFFESGDLV
+429 FSEFFESGDLI
-440 WLSKDS
+440 WLSR
-446 NQNSKDSNQNKSI
+446 DSNQNKSI

-552 FYGAT
+552 FYGPT

-606 SYGASPMKNAE
+606 SYGASPLKNAE

-643 EINFSEE
+643 EINFSED

-663 GTDEKQADNF
+663 GTDEREADNF

-772 FKKPSGLIARKINL
+772 FKKPPGLIARKINL

>member
-1 MIDLFKSKFF
+1 
-11 YFLLIVILLPIQI
+11 
-24 TLGIYLYFAPEIPS
+24 
-38 SSEVASVELQ
+38 
-48 VPLKIFTK
+48 
-56 DGKLIGEF
+56 
-64 GEIHRTKLKF
+64 
-74 EEIPDTF
+74 
-81 VKAFLAAED
+81 
-90 SDYFNHTGVDVLSLV
+90 
-105 RAAYQ
+105 
-110 FLREGEIVSG
+110 
-120 GGTITMQVARNYVL
+120 MQVARNYVL

-188 RNLEDLNLA
+188 KNLEDLNLA

-268 EEIRKYIVKNYGLS
+268 EEIRKYIIKNYGLS

-321 PENHGYLLPKSFK
+321 PENHEYLLPKSFK

-346 PFSYLDEFGIE
+346 PLSYLDKFGIE
-357 LEAKNPFS
+357 LEAKNPFY

-388 EDKRLLTLNKEG
+388 EDERLLTLNKEG

-410 KKSIRPRI
+410 TKSIRPRI
-418 NENRKDKKLTD
+418 NENRKDKKLTN
-429 FSKFFESGDLV
+429 FSEFFESGDLV
-440 WLSKDS
+440 WL
-446 NQNSKDSNQNKSI
+446 SKDSNQNKSI

-552 FYGAT
+552 FYGPT

-573 LLQEVSIKDA
+573 LLQEVSIRDA

-606 SYGASPMKNAE
+606 SYGASPLKNAE

-663 GTDEKQADNF
+663 GTDERQASSF

>member
-11 YFLLIVILLPIQI
+11 YFLLVLILLPIQI
-24 TLGIYLYFAPEIPS
+24 TLGVYLYFAPEIPS
-38 SSEVASVELQ
+38 SSEVASVKLQ

-90 SDYFNHTGVDVLSLV
+90 SDYFNHTGVDILSLV

-188 RNLEDLNLA
+188 KNLEDLNLA

-268 EEIRKYIVKNYGLS
+268 EEIRKYIIKNYGLS

-321 PENHGYLLPKSFK
+321 PENHEYLLPKSFK

-346 PFSYLDEFGIE
+346 PFSYLDKFGIE
-357 LEAKNPFS
+357 LEAKNPFY

-388 EDKRLLTLNKEG
+388 EDERLLTLNKEG

-410 KKSIRPRI
+410 TKSIRPRI
-418 NENRKDKKLTD
+418 NENRKDKKLTN
-429 FSKFFESGDLV
+429 FSEFFESGDLV
-440 WLSKDS
+440 WL
-446 NQNSKDSNQNKSI
+446 SKDSNQNKSI

-465 KVQSALVSLNPSSGE
+465 KVQSALVSLDPSSGE

-521 FSPASIIVDS
+521 FNPASIIIDS

-552 FYGAT
+552 FYGPT

-606 SYGASPMKNAE
+606 SYGASPLKNAE

-663 GTDEKQADNF
+663 GTDEREADNF

>member
-11 YFLLIVILLPIQI
+11 YFLLVLILLPIQI
-24 TLGIYLYFAPEIPS
+24 TLGVYLYFAPEIPS

-90 SDYFNHTGVDVLSLV
+90 SDYFNHTGVDILSLV

-188 RNLEDLNLA
+188 KNLEDLNLA

-268 EEIRKYIVKNYGLS
+268 EEIRKYIIKNYGLS

-321 PENHGYLLPKSFK
+321 PENHEYLLPKSFK

-346 PFSYLDEFGIE
+346 PFSYLDKFGIE
-357 LEAKNPFS
+357 LEAKNPFY

-388 EDKRLLTLNKEG
+388 EDERLLTLNKEG

-410 KKSIRPRI
+410 TKSIRPRI
-418 NENRKDKKLTD
+418 NENRKDKKLTN
-429 FSKFFESGDLV
+429 FSEFFESGDLV
-440 WLSKDS
+440 WL
-446 NQNSKDSNQNKSI
+446 SKDSNQNKSI

-552 FYGAT
+552 FYGPT

-606 SYGASPMKNAE
+606 SYGASPLKNAE

-663 GTDEKQADNF
+663 GTDERETDNF

>member
-1 MIDLFKSKFF
+1 
-11 YFLLIVILLPIQI
+11 
-24 TLGIYLYFAPEIPS
+24 
-38 SSEVASVELQ
+38 
-48 VPLKIFTK
+48 
-56 DGKLIGEF
+56 
-64 GEIHRTKLKF
+64 
-74 EEIPDTF
+74 
-81 VKAFLAAED
+81 
-90 SDYFNHTGVDVLSLV
+90 
-105 RAAYQ
+105 
-110 FLREGEIVSG
+110 
-120 GGTITMQVARNYVL
+120 
-134 TKERTFERKLKEI
+134 
-147 FTALKI
+147 
-153 DFSFTKEEIFE
+153 
-164 LYVNQIFLGNRAYG
+164 
-178 IKAAA
+178 
-183 EIYYD
+183 
-188 RNLEDLNLA
+188 
-197 QYAMIAA
+197 
-204 LPKAPSRIN
+204 
-213 PLINPRKAINRRNY
+213 
-227 VLRRMLALE
+227 MLALD
-236 FIDQTQFDVASSAP
+236 FINQTQFDVASSAP

-268 EEIRKYIVKNYGLS
+268 EEIRKYIIQNYGLS

-297 YQTAAREAVEEGIE
+297 YQTAARDAVETGIE

-321 PENHGYLLPKSFK
+321 PENHEYLLPKSFK
-334 NRSEFFYAFAYD
+334 NRSEFFYAFAYN

-357 LEAKNPFS
+357 LEAKNPFNRVM
-365 KAMEFLEQQAE
+365 KFLERQAG
-376 FKNFKPAILISV
+376 FKNFKPVILISV
-388 EDKRLLTLNKEG
+388 EDKRLLIINKEG
-400 KIENILLANL
+400 KIENILLADL
-410 KKSIRPRI
+410 KKAIRPRI
-418 NENRKDKKLTD
+418 NENRKEKKLTS
-429 FSKFFESGDLV
+429 FSDFFESGDLV

-446 NQNSKDSNQNKSI
+446 SQNNSI
-459 TLSIHP
+459 ILSIHP

-521 FSPASIIVDS
+521 FNPASIIIDS

-552 FYGAT
+552 FYGPT

-573 LLQEVSIKDA
+573 LLQEVSIKEA
-583 KESLEKFGFY
+583 KKSLEKFGFF

-606 SYGASPMKNAE
+606 SYGASPIKNAE

-663 GTDEKQADNF
+663 GTDEREADNF
-673 SIDPRIAFMIN
+673 IIDPRIAFMIN

-694 TGRKINELGRK
+694 TGRKINELERK

-740 SSLGNNEF
+740 SSLGNKEF
-748 GSTTSLPIWLNYKK
+748 GSTTSLPIWLDYKK

>member
-11 YFLLIVILLPIQI
+11 YFLLVVILLPIQI
-24 TLGIYLYFAPEIPS
+24 TLGVYLYFAPEIPS

-90 SDYFNHTGVDVLSLV
+90 SDYFNHTGVDILSLV

-188 RNLEDLNLA
+188 KNLEDLNLA

-268 EEIRKYIVKNYGLS
+268 EEIRKYIIKNYGLS

-297 YQTAAREAVEEGIE
+297 YQTAARAAVEEGIE

-321 PENHGYLLPKSFK
+321 PENHEYLLPKSFK

-346 PFSYLDEFGIE
+346 PFSYLDKFGIE
-357 LEAKNPFS
+357 LEAKNPFY
-365 KAMEFLEQQAE
+365 KAMKFLEKQAE

-388 EDKRLLTLNKEG
+388 EDERLMTLNREG

-410 KKSIRPRI
+410 TKSIRPRR
-418 NENRKDKKLTD
+418 NENRKDNKLTNC
-429 FSKFFESGDLV
+429 SEFFESGDLV
-440 WLSKDS
+440 WLF
-446 NQNSKDSNQNKSI
+446 KDSNQNKSI

-521 FSPASIIVDS
+521 FSPASVIVDS

-552 FYGAT
+552 FYGPT

-606 SYGASPMKNAE
+606 SYGASPLKNAE

-663 GTDEKQADNF
+663 GTDERQASNF

>member
-11 YFLLIVILLPIQI
+11 YFLLVVILLPIQI
-24 TLGIYLYFAPEIPS
+24 TLGVYLYFAPEIPS

-90 SDYFNHTGVDVLSLV
+90 SDYFNHTGVDILSLV

-147 FTALKI
+147 FTAFKI

-188 RNLEDLNLA
+188 KNLEDLNLA

-268 EEIRKYIVKNYGLS
+268 EEIRKYIIKNYGLS

-321 PENHGYLLPKSFK
+321 PENHEYLLPKSFK

-346 PFSYLDEFGIE
+346 PFSYLDKFGIE
-357 LEAKNPFS
+357 LEAKNPFY

-388 EDKRLLTLNKEG
+388 EDERLLTLNKEG
-400 KIENILLANL
+400 KIENILLASL
-410 KKSIRPRI
+410 TKSIRPRI
-418 NENRKDKKLTD
+418 NENRKDKKLTN
-429 FSKFFESGDLV
+429 FSEFFESGDLV
-440 WLSKDS
+440 WL
-446 NQNSKDSNQNKSI
+446 SKDSNQNKSI

-521 FSPASIIVDS
+521 FSPASVIVDS

-552 FYGAT
+552 FYGPT

-606 SYGASPMKNAE
+606 SYGASPLKNAE

-663 GTDEKQADNF
+663 GTDEREADNF